1 MKLLEENKAENE
13 IIVMEKK
20 QLMKVMNELSKNQRK
35 ILSYL
40 MEMKKENGMMKFDRQ
55 KIATNLDLSVHTV
68 SRAVSVFQK
77 LNIIG
82 MKHEERYEILI

>member
-40 MEMKKENGMMKFDRQ
+40 MEMKKEN
-55 KIATNLDLSVHTV
+55 
-68 SRAVSVFQK
+68 
-77 LNIIG
+77 
-82 MKHEERYEILI
+82 